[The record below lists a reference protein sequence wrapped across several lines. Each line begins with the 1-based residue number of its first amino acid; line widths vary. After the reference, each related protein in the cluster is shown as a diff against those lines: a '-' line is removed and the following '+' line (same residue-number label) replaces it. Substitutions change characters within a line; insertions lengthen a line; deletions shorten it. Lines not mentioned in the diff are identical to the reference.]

1 MSPLK
6 LFIILSFLLGVA
18 VTIRAR
24 PTYLYH
30 VCPNTTTFTAN
41 STYQANRNI
50 LLSSLSS
57 NATANK
63 YNIGFYNTSTGRD
76 PDDIYGLFLCRGDF
90 SSDVCQTCVTFAT
103 QDIVERCPVE
113 KVAIIWYDE
122 CLLRYSN
129 QFFFSSISQD
139 PSAYLVNTQNISD
152 QNRFNELLSNA
163 MEDAATEAA
172 NAASGAKKFAVKET
186 KFTGFQN
193 LYNLVQCTPDLSSS
207 DCNRCLEIAIAKLPS
222 CCDGKQGGRVL
233 SPSCNIRYEV
243 YPFYNATSTRAP
255 PPSPPVVPPPLTGSG
270 QGKSGISVV
279 TIVAIV
285 APISISIVLF
295 CMGYCFLRRRA
306 RKKYDAIEEDG
317 GNEISTVESLQFD
330 LSMIEAAT
338 NNFSDDN
345 KLGEGGFGGVYT
357 GTLPNGREIAVKRLS
372 RSSEQEAEEFKNE
385 VLLLAKLQHRNLVRL
400 IGFCLEG
407 EEKILVYEFVPNKSL
422 DYFLF
427 DPEKQGKLD

>member
-270 QGKSGISVV
+270 QGKVDSYCLRLVNDYFHGASGCCWKLSFIPCHYPCRKVKIYLLSL
-279 TIVAIV
+279 I
-285 APISISIVLF
+285 
-295 CMGYCFLRRRA
+295 FLYLS
-306 RKKYDAIEEDG
+306 RKKRHLSCY
-317 GNEISTVESLQFD
+317 NCSSLIF
-330 LSMIEAAT
+330 L
-338 NNFSDDN
+338 
-345 KLGEGGFGGVYT
+345 Y
-357 GTLPNGREIAVKRLS
+357 LS
-372 RSSEQEAEEFKNE
+372 RKKRHLSCYNCSHCCSNFYLYCALLHGLLFPKEAGKKE
-385 VLLLAKLQHRNLVRL
+385 V
-400 IGFCLEG
+400 
-407 EEKILVYEFVPNKSL
+407 
-422 DYFLF
+422 
-427 DPEKQGKLD
+427 